1 MTVEDGKL
9 SLVRM
14 GSEDKWVNWTSLKI
28 LKWGCFSCNMLT
40 LSMETDFNIS
50 NVVTFEV
57 VKKVPPLST

>member
-28 LKWGCFSCNMLT
+28 VKWGCFSCNMLT
-40 LSMETDFNIS
+40 LSMETDF
-50 NVVTFEV
+50 
-57 VKKVPPLST
+57 

>member
-28 LKWGCFSCNMLT
+28 LNGDVS
-40 LSMETDFNIS
+40 
-50 NVVTFEV
+50 VVIC
-57 VKKVPPLST
+57 